1 MKLKKEKVYQ
11 FKNKCRQKIEIEKRI
26 KKFIKD
32 KFDDVEIV
40 ISKDLMDLE
49 SNELQIAGFDEFK
62 LELDEDNLDEQLLI
76 LEEKINQINREIK
89 QKEFCIKD
97 LN

>member
-1 MKLKKEKVYQ
+1 MKKEKVYQ